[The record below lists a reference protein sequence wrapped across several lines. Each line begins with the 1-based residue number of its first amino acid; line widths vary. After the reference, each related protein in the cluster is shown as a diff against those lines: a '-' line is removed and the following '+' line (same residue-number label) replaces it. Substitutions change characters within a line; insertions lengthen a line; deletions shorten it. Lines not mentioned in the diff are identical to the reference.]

1 MPNLRSATL
10 LTFSKRMNPFGS
22 YRALLG
28 NSTSAML
35 AAIEIYNKPQ
45 FTYRSEC
52 FVILLLNAW
61 ELAFKSLLSK
71 NRVRIFKP
79 KQRDKPY
86 MTLGLWDSMEVGKSL
101 FPHGIPYRPVA
112 ENIGRLVDYRD
123 NAVHFYNEP
132 GFEVLIYGLAQ
143 TSIVNYR
150 DFVSACFDRDIRS
163 EVNISL
169 LPLSFGTAPDP
180 IQFLGSGGDG
190 SSKPAVTEFLKM
202 ISDTTTELEQAG
214 LDTGRFLT
222 VFQVNLQSTK
232 KVQSADIIAGVS
244 GEPSK
249 GVLLVSKKLDPNKSH
264 PNRRKEILA
273 IVGDRVHGVQF
284 TTRTFDAL
292 VWRHKIKEN
301 ERFCWKNDST
311 NTFQYSPELAA
322 HLKTFTKEQVAAA
335 CRAYSIHLANQKG
348 RTSRRS

>member
-1 MPNLRSATL
+1 
-10 LTFSKRMNPFGS
+10 MNQFGS

-79 KQRDKPY
+79 KERDKPY
-86 MTLGLWDSMEVGKSL
+86 TTLGLLDSMEAGKSL

-112 ENIGRLVDYRD
+112 ENIGRLVDYRN

-150 DFVSACFDRDIRS
+150 DFVSACFDRDIAS

-180 IQFLGSGGDG
+180 IQFLGSGGNG
-190 SSKPAVTEFLKM
+190 SSKPAVTEFLRM
-202 ISDTTTELEQAG
+202 ISDTTAELEHDEI
-214 LDTGRFLT
+214 DTGRFLT

-232 KVQSADIIAGVS
+232 KVQSADIVAGVT
-244 GEPSK
+244 GETSK
-249 GVLLVSKKLDPNKSH
+249 GMLLISKKVDPNKSH
-264 PNRRKEILA
+264 PKRRKEILA
-273 IVGDRVHGVQF
+273 LVGDRVHGAKF

-292 VWRHKIKEN
+292 VWHYKIKES
-301 ERFCWKNDST
+301 ERFCWKNEST
-311 NTFQYSPELAA
+311 NTYQYSPELAT
-322 HLKTFTKEQVAAA
+322 HLKTFTKEQIYVA
-335 CRAYSIHLANQKG
+335 CRAYSNHLRNK
-348 RTSRRS
+348 

>member
-1 MPNLRSATL
+1 
-10 LTFSKRMNPFGS
+10 MNPFGS

-61 ELAFKSLLSK
+61 ELAFKALLSK

-79 KQRDKPY
+79 KERDKPY
-86 MTLGLWDSMEVGKSL
+86 MTLGLWDSMEAGKGL
-101 FPHGIPYRPVA
+101 FPHDIPYRPVA
-112 ENIGRLVDYRD
+112 ENIGALVDYRN

-132 GFEVLIYGLAQ
+132 GFEVVIYGLAQ
-143 TSIVNYR
+143 TSIVNFR
-150 DFVSACFDRDIRS
+150 DFVSACFDRDIAS

-169 LPLSFGTAPDP
+169 LPLSFGAAPDP
-180 IQFLGSGGDG
+180 IQFLGSGGGG
-190 SSKPAVTEFLKM
+190 SSKPAVAEFLKV

-232 KVQSADIIAGVS
+232 KVQSADIVAGVS
-244 GEPSK
+244 GEASK
-249 GVLLVSKKLDPNKSH
+249 GMLLISRKVDPNKSH
-264 PNRRKEILA
+264 PNRRKDILKL
-273 IVGDRVHGVQF
+273 VGNEVHGARF
-284 TTRTFDAL
+284 TTRTFDAI
-292 VWRHKIKEN
+292 VWHYKIKEN
-301 ERFCWKNDST
+301 DRFCWKNDST
-311 NTFQYSPELAA
+311 NTYQYSSDLSA
-322 HLKTFTKEQVAAA
+322 HLKSFTKEQIETA
-335 CRAYSIHLANQKG
+335 CRAYSAHQRERQR